1 VFAPPKGQDVAIR
14 PAVMLSPKATIFV
27 AFSWGVL
34 VTLTLKVQE
43 AVRRSASRAVHMT
56 LVEPTAKDDP
66 LRGVHVVVTGA
77 VPPLTIGDG

>member
-1 VFAPPKGQDVAIR
+1 
-14 PAVMLSPKATIFV
+14 
-27 AFSWGVL
+27 
-34 VTLTLKVQE
+34 
-43 AVRRSASRAVHMT
+43 MT